1 MNALIPGML
10 REKRRLVVW
19 PVYIDAA
26 KTRGE
31 GRIVPKRFSVQAP
44 LLKEIE
50 RAAQVMGLNPEVES
64 DRAYPRSWWE
74 VSGRVLVDVRAPK
87 SKTVAEI
94 GQKIKEMRSKK

>member
-1 MNALIPGML
+1 ML
-10 REKRRLVVW
+10 REKRKLVIW

-31 GRIVPKRFSVQAP
+31 GRIVPKRFSVQNP
-44 LLKEIE
+44 VLREIE
-50 RAAQVMGLNPEVES
+50 RAAQALGLNPSVEA

-94 GQKIKEMRSKK
+94 GQKIKEMRGRK